1 MKALKQFSIPFTG
14 LKLGKHQFEFEIDK
28 SFFDAFEYSLV
39 KIGALKAMVDLDK
52 QETMLIL
59 HFHIEGTIQ
68 LSCDK
73 CLAEFAQP
81 IEINERQIVK
91 FAEDELESDDLEIIV
106 LNRKESE
113 IDVSEMIYEYVIVAF
128 PYINNCLQAGADQKC
143 DPEMLATLEKLA
155 TGSAENEEEKSDGV
169 VEKLLYFLWLTDA
182 FMCSTVLA
190 WMLLQEQHV
199 HTTALSEMWLPN
211 CSERTH

>member
-14 LKLGKHQFEFEIDK
+14 LKLGKHQFDFEIDK

-39 KIGALKAMVDLDK
+39 KNGVLKVDVELDK

-59 HFHIEGTIQ
+59 HFHIVGTIQ
-68 LSCDK
+68 LNCDK
-73 CLAEFAQP
+73 CLAEFGQP
-81 IEINERQIVK
+81 IEIKERQIVK

-113 IDVSEMIYEYVIVAF
+113 IDVSEMIYEFINVAI
-128 PYINNCLQAGADQKC
+128 PYINNCEQAGTDQKC

-155 TGSAENEEEKSDGV
+155 SGNVENEEQQNDDPRWEALK
-169 VEKLLYFLWLTDA
+169 KLK
-182 FMCSTVLA
+182 
-190 WMLLQEQHV
+190 
-199 HTTALSEMWLPN
+199 
-211 CSERTH
+211 